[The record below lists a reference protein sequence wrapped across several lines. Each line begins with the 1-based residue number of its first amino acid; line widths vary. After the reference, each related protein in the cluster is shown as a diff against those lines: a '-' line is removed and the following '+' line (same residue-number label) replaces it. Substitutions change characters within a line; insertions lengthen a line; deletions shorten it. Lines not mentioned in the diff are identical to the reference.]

1 MDDNTNLGYYYCI
14 DCEDVGRHKED
25 PNKETCDNM
34 IVYVFPKDLH

>member
-25 PNKETCDNM
+25 PNKETCDKCGSHDC
-34 IVYVFPKDLH
+34 I